1 MIHSGLEADN
11 YRRASFG
18 FEAAREKAAATR
30 LKHIE

>member
-11 YRRASFG
+11 CRPASDC
-18 FEAAREKAAATR
+18 FEAAREKAAAAG